1 MALPI
6 SVRGISSNYYLTSE
20 YILLEI
26 YFLGIRSGMDIRAKI
41 IREVHLVDGLKA
53 KMLLGT
59 NIIGL
64 EKIDIIT
71 SKN

>member
-1 MALPI
+1 M
-6 SVRGISSNYYLTSE
+6 
-20 YILLEI
+20 LLEI
-26 YFLGIRSGMDIRAKI
+26 YFLGTRNGVDVRAKI
-41 IREVHLVDGLKA
+41 TREVHLVDGLKA

-59 NIIGL
+59 DIIGP